1 MKAGITFALMSLVIA
16 GLNDVVF
23 KRYSLKD
30 RSRGMYIFGIGVIWT
45 LLQAG
50 HTVMSDT
57 PLQWSPATIG
67 FGLAAGILLTLSNIL
82 LLESFTHIA
91 VSFGS
96 TIYRLNTIGVVLL
109 STSILGENLPLFKI
123 VGILLGLAA
132 VSLLYHRDT
141 GHTHDRTFILFA
153 GLAVIASLLRAC
165 YGVVSKAGL
174 TQHADGGAMLLLI
187 ALCWIIGGAFYAK
200 LREKRIR
207 FTGKKMVYSLIS
219 GVLVFLIVNFLML
232 ALKHEEASIVIPIA
246 NMSFIVALLV
256 STVLK
261 MEKLTARKL
270 FALGCA
276 AVAIVLLAKA

>member
-57 PLQWSPATIG
+57 PLQWSPATIA

-153 GLAVIASLLRAC
+153 GLAVIASLLQPAMVWSRKRASRSMRMGERC
-165 YGVVSKAGL
+165 CCSLLSAGL
-174 TQHADGGAMLLLI
+174 SAAPVMPS
-187 ALCWIIGGAFYAK
+187 CRK
-200 LREKRIR
+200 SE
-207 FTGKKMVYSLIS
+207 S
-219 GVLVFLIVNFLML
+219 
-232 ALKHEEASIVIPIA
+232 ASP
-246 NMSFIVALLV
+246 
-256 STVLK
+256 
-261 MEKLTARKL
+261 
-270 FALGCA
+270 
-276 AVAIVLLAKA
+276 